1 MVRIFHDRYTECTGK
16 EERMKKSAGILL
28 LLAFSI
34 SFLCAC
40 NAYTPGPSTTR
51 SQVAPVSVPPTELVE
66 TPAAPTETQPATT
79 TAAPVTTAEDPA
91 IWHQTEEV
99 TTEEVKVY
107 VYAVADVNVRT
118 AANKNSDIIATLSY
132 GDKVE
137 KIGEEG
143 SWFKIIYNDQE
154 AFVYGTYLS
163 EEEP

>member
-1 MVRIFHDRYTECTGK
+1 
-16 EERMKKSAGILL
+16 MKKSAGILL

-51 SQVAPVSVPPTELVE
+51 SQVAPVSVPTTELVE
-66 TPAAPTETQPATT
+66 TAAPTETQPVTT
-79 TAAPVTTAEDPA
+79 TAAPTTTAEDPA
-91 IWHQTEEV
+91 IWHQTVEE
-99 TTEEVKVY
+99 TTEEVKLY